1 MITIAV
7 DAMGGDHAPRPEVE
21 GSVLAAREFN
31 VRILLVGPPNV
42 VRGELAKH
50 ATEPSLPIE
59 IVPASEVITMND
71 HPAQAFRRKK
81 DSSVHVSA
89 RLVREAKAHGL
100 VSAGNT
106 GAVMTVARF
115 LLGTLESVDRVAL
128 AAPFPNAKGGVSV
141 LLDVGANV
149 DSKAEHLEQFAVMGE
164 IYYRVTFGNKR
175 PRVGLLSVG
184 EEEIKGNELT
194 RQVYTRLKNSHVQFV
209 GNVEGGDLFSGAVEV
224 IVCDGFVGNIALKI
238 CEGLAVQI
246 FDVLRK
252 SLKSSP
258 ISQFGALL
266 SQGAFKGLKK
276 KIDYT
281 EYGGAPLLGVRGV
294 CVIGHGK
301 SNANAVKNA
310 IRVAAGLARSG
321 MNEKIEE
328 ELSVVAAGEGS
339 VAGDQR
345 PATRGGEWPYA
356 DGAHGKRV
364 ASGETRT
371 ERASSRVGREL
382 REKR

>member
-21 GSVLAAREFN
+21 GSVMAARELG
-31 VRILLVGPPNV
+31 VRVVLVGQPNA
-42 VRGELAKH
+42 VRAELAKH
-50 ATEPSLPIE
+50 AAPSIPVE
-59 IVPASEVITMND
+59 IVAAGEVITMND
-71 HPAQAFRRKK
+71 HPVQAFRRKK
-81 DSSVHVSA
+81 DSSVHVAA
-89 RLVREAKAHGL
+89 RMVRETKAHGM

-106 GAVMTVARF
+106 GAVMTVAKF
-115 LLGTLESVDRVAL
+115 LLGTLESVDRMAL

-149 DSKAEHLEQFAVMGE
+149 DSRPEHLVQFAVMGE
-164 IYYRVTFGNKR
+164 IYYRATFGSKR

-194 RQVYTRLKNSHVQFV
+194 REVYTRLKKSPVHFV
-209 GNVEGGDLFSGAVEV
+209 GNVEGGDLFSGDVDV

-246 FDVLRK
+246 FGLLKRSIQSSLASQVGFLFSRGALKGLRK
-252 SLKSSP
+252 T
-258 ISQFGALL
+258 
-266 SQGAFKGLKK
+266 
-276 KIDYT
+276 IDYT

-294 CVIGHGK
+294 CVIGHGR

-310 IRVAAGLARSG
+310 IRVAAGLARAR

-328 ELSVVAAGEGS
+328 ELSAAGVVA
-339 VAGDQR
+339 
-345 PATRGGEWPYA
+345 
-356 DGAHGKRV
+356 
-364 ASGETRT
+364 
-371 ERASSRVGREL
+371 
-382 REKR
+382 

>member
-21 GSVLAAREFN
+21 GSVLAARELG
-31 VRILLVGPPNV
+31 VRVLLVGQPTAI
-42 VRGELAKH
+42 RAELAKH
-50 ATEPSLPIE
+50 APANLPIE
-59 IVPASEVITMND
+59 IVPASEVITMDD

-81 DSSVHVSA
+81 DSSVHVAA
-89 RLVREAKAHGL
+89 RLVREAKAHGM

-149 DSKAEHLEQFAVMGE
+149 DSKPEHLVQFAVMGD
-164 IYYRVTFGNKR
+164 IYYRATLEVH
-175 PRVGLLSVG
+175 S
-184 EEEIKGNELT
+184 
-194 RQVYTRLKNSHVQFV
+194 RLKKTPLHYV
-209 GNVEGGDLFSGAVEV
+209 GNVEGGDLFSGEVDV
-224 IVCDGFVGNIALKI
+224 IVSDGFVGNIALKI

-246 FDVLRK
+246 FGLLKK
-252 SLKSSP
+252 SLKDSL
-258 ISQFGALL
+258 ITQFAAML
-266 SQGAFKGLKK
+266 SQGAFRGLKK

-294 CVIGHGK
+294 CVIGHGR

-310 IRVAAGLARSG
+310 IRVAAGLAKANI
-321 MNEKIEE
+321 NEKIEQG
-328 ELSVVAAGEGS
+328 LFAAG
-339 VAGDQR
+339 AG
-345 PATRGGEWPYA
+345 A
-356 DGAHGKRV
+356 
-364 ASGETRT
+364 
-371 ERASSRVGREL
+371 
-382 REKR
+382 